1 MINRLKRLTNRPEL
15 IWLARACGLREFL
28 RKCYFRWARPA
39 DGIFQLKLAGMNAQF
54 YVHTPEELRMLGKVE
69 TRDWEREVME
79 FLARNVQTG
88 DVAYDI
94 GSNIGLYTVFLS
106 RAVGNHG
113 QVIAYEPARQSYE
126 SLRDNL
132 TLNAVTNVRAFQ
144 VALGDHSGKEKL
156 YFSDADL
163 LFSSLTRPRS
173 PKMTHQ
179 IVQVVEGDKFR
190 EAENLPIPRV
200 VKIDVEGYEYAVIRG
215 LRRTLSNPA
224 CQLVACEVHPTL
236 LPDGVKP
243 EQVHDLLKS
252 LGFSRIDIRRCHVIP
267 DYHVL
272 ASKG

>member
-1 MINRLKRLTNRPEL
+1 MQLLKRLTHRPEV

-39 DGIFQLKLAGMNAQF
+39 DGILPLELAGRNAQF
-54 YVHTPEELRMLGKVE
+54 YVHTPEELRMLGKAE
-69 TRDWEREVME
+69 TGYWERDIME
-79 FLARNVQTG
+79 ILARDVQTG

-94 GSNIGLYTVFLS
+94 GSNIGLYTVLLS
-106 RAVGNHG
+106 KAVGNHG

-126 SLRDNL
+126 ILRDNL
-132 TLNAVTNVRAFQ
+132 TLNAVTNVRTFQ
-144 VALGDHSGKEKL
+144 VALGDHRGEEKL
-156 YFSDADL
+156 YFSDADRV
-163 LFSSLTRPRS
+163 FACLTRPRS
-173 PKMTHQ
+173 PTMTHQ

-236 LPDGVKP
+236 LPDGLKP

-252 LGFSRIDIRRCHVIP
+252 LGFSCIKSQPRKDTYHVIATKARP
-267 DYHVL
+267 
-272 ASKG
+272 